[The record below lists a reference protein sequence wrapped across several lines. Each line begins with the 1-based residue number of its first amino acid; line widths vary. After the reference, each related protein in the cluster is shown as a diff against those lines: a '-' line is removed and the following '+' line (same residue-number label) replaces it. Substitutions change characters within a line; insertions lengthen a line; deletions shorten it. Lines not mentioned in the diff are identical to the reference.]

1 MKYARIA
8 GLGAYLPEKILTNH
22 DLESMVD
29 TSDES
34 ITERSGIKRRHIAAD
49 NENVATMAE
58 VAAREALSDAGIA
71 PEDLDLILVGT
82 CTSEHFFPSTACV
95 VQAALK
101 AVNAAALDIS
111 AACTGFVYG
120 LTIADQFIRSGAAKN
135 VLVIG
140 SEVLSRVLDWTDRG
154 TCVLFGDGA
163 GAAVVSA
170 SDEPGIIAS
179 KIGSDG
185 TQQEVLKL
193 PTGITGEPSLVSM
206 QGRDVFKLA
215 VKRLSDSVKA
225 LLKETKMTKADI
237 DWFVPHQANIRI
249 INMIAKQIKLN
260 PDKVIITLD
269 EHANT
274 STASIPLAFHHA
286 VRRQKI
292 KRGDTV
298 LLEAF
303 GGGITWGGVLLK
315 Y

>member
-29 TSDES
+29 TSDEW

-58 VAAREALSDAGIA
+58 IAAREALSDAGIA

-225 LLKETKMTKADI
+225 LLEETKMTKADI

>member
-29 TSDES
+29 TSDEW

>member
-29 TSDES
+29 TSDEW

-58 VAAREALSDAGIA
+58 IAAREALSDAGIA

>member
-29 TSDES
+29 TSDEW

-225 LLKETKMTKADI
+225 LLEETKMTKADI